1 MPDSAT
7 SNAEAT
13 TKTSNDAPLPNCVA
27 RIVNTVT
34 WEAMTAAANVNG
46 IRCTADGRSTPE
58 NTIITGPNVANSPAL
73 TVRSR
78 TMIPAAALSTEP

>member
-1 MPDSAT
+1 MPPRCRTAI
-7 SNAEAT
+7 
-13 TKTSNDAPLPNCVA
+13 A

-46 IRCTADGRSTPE
+46 IRCTPTAIMPE
-58 NTIITGPNVANSPAL
+58 NTINTGPNVANSPAL
-73 TVRSR
+73 TVRSS